1 MPLAAKSLI
10 HPNSF
15 QRWLFMGAAKIWKCR
30 VVLRTISF
38 IRLLTILIDC
48 YAYYEA
54 GTVLD
59 LGIIIPSKTVCLKY
73 NGGIEER

>member
-1 MPLAAKSLI
+1 
-10 HPNSF
+10 
-15 QRWLFMGAAKIWKCR
+15 MGASKIWKCR

-59 LGIIIPSKTVCLKY
+59 LGIIIPNKTEACPCV
-73 NGGIEER
+73 